1 MTTTGVPTP
10 AKSHIFAASSTR
22 WRTQPELRKVPS
34 CSSVWIGL
42 PFRRTGI
49 EWNPIA
55 SVRPFANRTMYCI
68 ETEPLCALDTGDREY
83 TEYRPGL
90 GTPRRPET
98 NQESNATPSSPTSHT
113 RCALL
118 L

>member
-1 MTTTGVPTP
+1 
-10 AKSHIFAASSTR
+10 
-22 WRTQPELRKVPS
+22 
-34 CSSVWIGL
+34 
-42 PFRRTGI
+42 
-49 EWNPIA
+49 
-55 SVRPFANRTMYCI
+55 MYCI